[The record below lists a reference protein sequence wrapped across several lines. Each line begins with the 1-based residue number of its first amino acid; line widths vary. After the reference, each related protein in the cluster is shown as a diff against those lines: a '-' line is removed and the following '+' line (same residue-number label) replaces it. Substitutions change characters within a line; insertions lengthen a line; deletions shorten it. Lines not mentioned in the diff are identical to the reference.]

1 MSPAIAINHLLYL
14 GKIFLFILPVPRQ
27 LGDPL
32 VGKTCPY
39 RHVAV
44 FPPRLVYPP
53 GQLSVRV
60 VPCTTGS
67 AGTVTTLLHVE
78 SWVVQSA
85 SEMNLLQSRKD

>member
-1 MSPAIAINHLLYL
+1 MCRRHSSCQASEAFKNIEQLC
-14 GKIFLFILPVPRQ
+14 KFPRQ
-27 LGDPL
+27 LGGWAD
-32 VGKTCPY
+32 GKTCPY

-53 GQLSVRV
+53 GQLSVRF

-78 SWVVQSA
+78 SWVVHSG
-85 SEMNLLQSRKD
+85 S